1 VRCLRARRVSPPH
14 RSPCVFTRRSL
25 RPCRAIRPRSVQF
38 VIVFSIFTQRNVTWY
53 LLDRR
58 PPLPSRSH
66 HVYNTRRFVQVLE
79 DRTRSVFDMDTR
91 FLPFPNHVNA
101 LSGTTLRRPF
111 FYCPSATIT
120 RYTWD
125 PIAATAATATRQRGY
140 DDDGFLKQLLFR
152 IFFFFY
158 NLIIIYFAC
167 SPGPVQSNTTISVTI
182 HIHTNIYNILL
193 CLLFAIYL
201 FVGRVYSCRVVIMV
215 NVEGILLLYTH
226 KIHDI
231 IMILHLAL
239 VSHYIVMKLDFSA
252 TIGALRGAHRPNPQ
266 RSNLTGSVYF

>member
-1 VRCLRARRVSPPH
+1 MRCTAAAVARGHTRTQKYTHTRVRRRTVVKHAIVQRRRSVASGSARPPRHGFGWRPPPLRRDRRRGAAYIVHVVHFILRSSVAQRPTVGGDDDDDDARRYAIGKQSVRCLRARRVSPPH

-152 IFFFFY
+152 IFFFF
-158 NLIIIYFAC
+158 F
-167 SPGPVQSNTTISVTI
+167 TI
-182 HIHTNIYNILL
+182 
-193 CLLFAIYL
+193 
-201 FVGRVYSCRVVIMV
+201 
-215 NVEGILLLYTH
+215 
-226 KIHDI
+226 
-231 IMILHLAL
+231 
-239 VSHYIVMKLDFSA
+239 
-252 TIGALRGAHRPNPQ
+252 
-266 RSNLTGSVYF
+266 